1 MEGVGTLKTVDLLF
15 SPSAHNQ
22 ITVRQNDVNY
32 IHTRLLNWSL
42 YSVMAHG

>member
-1 MEGVGTLKTVDLLF
+1 MEGAGTLKTTDLCF

-32 IHTRLLNWSL
+32 IHTKLLNWSF
-42 YSVMAHG
+42 YFVMTYG